1 MVGDVFVAAACV
13 AYYGAFTS
21 VYRTELI
28 EQWTNRCAELEI
40 PCSGEFSLVKV
51 YYIYQCT
58 ALSLVNVL
66 YSHWSMCCTYIGQ
79 GIVYIHYFVSL
90 LLVNA
95 LHSHWSMYCTLI
107 GQCAVLSLVNS
118 LHSDWPMVWL
128 VVAFDK
134 LSLVNH
140 CLLFISHDELLTNG
154 VPTLFW

>member
-1 MVGDVFVAAACV
+1 MWPTTVHSQV
-13 AYYGAFTS
+13 S
-21 VYRTELI
+21 TEQNSLNNGLI
-28 EQWTNRCAELEI
+28 GVLNWK
-40 PCSGEFSLVKV
+40 SLA
-51 YYIYQCT
+51 QE
-58 ALSLVNVL
+58 N
-66 YSHWSMCCTYIGQ
+66 SHWSRYI
-79 GIVYIHYFVSL
+79 ILYMYYSVSL